1 MWLSHLSPLVTIVVG
16 AHCCVH
22 IINDKTK
29 DYCRRWNWVVPHLFG
44 SCNSFAQLLRSYI
57 VIDTCDI
64 ISSKLLRTIVKF
76 HIMLLIQE
84 QDKTVWQQDIKFN
97 SPKKSD
103 LLLSTSCF
111 SDFAFSL
118 SMKWKIIPP
127 STTYTAK
134 AAIVTS
140 KTIQLRIF
148 LYYWCVKMYAWLL
161 NISYC

>member
-1 MWLSHLSPLVTIVVG
+1 MWLSHLSPLVTIVAG

-76 HIMLLIQE
+76 HIMFIDPRTGQDSMATRHKIQLTQEVWSSLIH
-84 QDKTVWQQDIKFN
+84 V
-97 SPKKSD
+97 
-103 LLLSTSCF
+103 LLLRFRFFSFYEVENYSTKHHVHRKRSY
-111 SDFAFSL
+111 SHQQNY
-118 SMKWKIIPP
+118 P
-127 STTYTAK
+127 
-134 AAIVTS
+134 VTH
-140 KTIQLRIF
+140 F
-148 LYYWCVKMYAWLL
+148 PLL
-161 NISYC
+161 LMR